1 MKIKK
6 IGSLISMSI
15 VIVGVGLVLTGCTC
29 KIKDDQHSK
38 LAALRQQE
46 RSLQSEIQDAQ
57 NTKSRI
63 DRELQ
68 TRKSEYN
75 DCDAKRE
82 IVKQRLSV
90 WPNIWPDYTP
100 NQ

>member
-6 IGSLISMSI
+6 NGYLISMSI
-15 VIVGVGLVLTGCTC
+15 VIVGAGLLLSSCTC
-29 KIKDDQHSK
+29 KIKEDQLSK

-46 RSLQSEIQDAQ
+46 RSLTSEIADVQ
-57 NTKSRI
+57 NTKSRV
-63 DRELQ
+63 DREIQ

-75 DCDAKRE
+75 DCDGKRE

-100 NQ
+100 QP

>member
-6 IGSLISMSI
+6 FMSLIHTGI
-15 VIVGVGLVLTGCTC
+15 LVIVAGFILSSCTC
-29 KIKDDQHSK
+29 KIKEDQLSK
-38 LAALRQQE
+38 LAELRRQE
-46 RSLQSEIQDAQ
+46 KTLNSEIADLQ
-57 NTKSRI
+57 NAKARV

-68 TRKSEYN
+68 TRTTEYN
-75 DCDAKRE
+75 DCDGRRS

-100 NQ
+100 EP